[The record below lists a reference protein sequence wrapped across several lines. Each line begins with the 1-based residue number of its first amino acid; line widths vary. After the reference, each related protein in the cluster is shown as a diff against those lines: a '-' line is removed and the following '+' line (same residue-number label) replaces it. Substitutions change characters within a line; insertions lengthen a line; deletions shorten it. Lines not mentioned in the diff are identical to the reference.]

1 MKISV
6 IGLGY
11 VGLPLYINLL
21 GNKKIK
27 KLIGVEQNSKSGIDK
42 IKEILDVNQNY
53 FENDQLNKI
62 LNRNRKKI
70 NLTINLKE
78 IGDSDFIFVCI
89 PFHIEK
95 NLNTNHREY
104 FNLIKKIFFYIKK
117 KTILILNST
126 VPPGFT
132 DNLIQSLK
140 SKTIYN

>member
-104 FNLIKKIFFYIKK
+104 FNLIKKIFF
-117 KTILILNST
+117 
-126 VPPGFT
+126 
-132 DNLIQSLK
+132 
-140 SKTIYN
+140 

>member
-1 MKISV
+1 MIQNYIINLFYENFSY
-6 IGLGY
+6 GLGY

-62 LNRNRKKI
+62 LNRNRKDKF
-70 NLTINLKE
+70 TINLKKLV
-78 IGDSDFIFVCI
+78 IQISSLFAFLFIL
-89 PFHIEK
+89 K

-104 FNLIKKIFFYIKK
+104 FNLIKKFFYIKK
-117 KTILILNST
+117 RLYS
-126 VPPGFT
+126 
-132 DNLIQSLK
+132 
-140 SKTIYN
+140 Y